1 MGRKKYGMVS
11 IGEKMDKELSLEE
24 PLLFLEEEREGIKKN
39 IEDWIIRVK
48 TKLSPEAEAMI
59 WFSSPSAQG
68 LAVSSFKL

>member
-39 IEDWIIRVK
+39 IED
-48 TKLSPEAEAMI
+48 
-59 WFSSPSAQG
+59 
-68 LAVSSFKL
+68 